1 MPKKVPTVK
10 ISLDLLRS
18 QSQPKRLVIKV
29 FNWLLSSGRLLIVVV
44 EILVLAAFLARFK
57 LDSDLSTTREAIEQ
71 QVPFIES
78 LASDEAL
85 IRQTQFQLA
94 TVREMRQDSPDYA
107 SIAQKIAKQTPSGI
121 ILKTLS
127 MTKNRSNADIRIAGT
142 ASDNTQLTSFIAGL
156 RADSIFQDLD
166 LVDVS
171 LEGGTLSFTITVST
185 KLTSNQERKS

>member
-94 TVREMRQDSPDYA
+94 TVREMRQDSPDYV
-107 SIAQKIAKQTPSGI
+107 SISQKIAKQTPSGI

-171 LEGGTLSFTITVST
+171 LEGGTLNFTITVST